1 MNIFKES
8 FIYKEKRELTDDIL
22 DPNYNFDYDDDS
34 DKEIL
39 TKCLKCGF
47 EEPVPSLIYEEF
59 GKKKFHKEL
68 RKRVITLNCQRCD
81 TEKFIPK
88 KYFKD

>member
-1 MNIFKES
+1 MSIFKEC
-8 FIYKEKRELTDDIL
+8 FIYEEKKRINSYLL
-22 DPNYNFDYDDDS
+22 DPNFDFNYEDDDS
-34 DKEIL
+34 DEEIL

-47 EEPVPSLIYEEF
+47 EEPVPSLIYE
-59 GKKKFHKEL
+59 KFHKEL
-68 RKRVITLNCQRCD
+68 GKRVVTLNCQRCD

>member
-1 MNIFKES
+1 MKR
-8 FIYKEKRELTDDIL
+8 KRELIDDIL
-22 DPNYNFDYDDDS
+22 DPNFDFEEHDNTDE
-34 DKEIL
+34 EIL

-59 GKKKFHKEL
+59 GRKKFHKEL
-68 RKRVITLNCQRCD
+68 RKRVVTLNCQRCD

-88 KYFKD
+88 KYFKY

>member
-1 MNIFKES
+1 MK
-8 FIYKEKRELTDDIL
+8 KKRELIDDIL
-22 DPNYNFDYDDDS
+22 DPNYNFEDNNDEED
-34 DKEIL
+34 EIL

-68 RKRVITLNCQRCD
+68 KKRVVTLNCQRCD

>member
-1 MNIFKES
+1 MKR
-8 FIYKEKRELTDDIL
+8 KRELIDDIL
-22 DPNYNFDYDDDS
+22 DPNFNFEEDNDT

-59 GKKKFHKEL
+59 GRKKFHKEL
-68 RKRVITLNCQRCD
+68 RKRVTTLNCKRCD

>member
-1 MNIFKES
+1 MRR
-8 FIYKEKRELTDDIL
+8 KRELIDDIL
-22 DPNYNFDYDDDS
+22 DPNYDFFDDNEVDE
-34 DKEIL
+34 EIV

-47 EEPVPSLIYEEF
+47 EEPVPSYIYDEF

-68 RKRVITLNCQRCD
+68 RKRVVTLNCQRCD

>member
-1 MNIFKES
+1 M
-8 FIYKEKRELTDDIL
+8 KRKRNLIDDIL
-22 DPNYNFDYDDDS
+22 DPNFIFEDYNDIDE
-34 DKEIL
+34 EII

-47 EEPVPSLIYEEF
+47 EEPVPNFIYDEF

-68 RKRVITLNCQRCD
+68 KKRVITLNCQRCD

>member
-1 MNIFKES
+1 M
-8 FIYKEKRELTDDIL
+8 KRKRKLIDDIL
-22 DPNYNFDYDDDS
+22 DPNFNFEDDNDN
-34 DKEIL
+34 DEEIL

-47 EEPVPSLIYEEF
+47 EEPVPSIIYEEF

-81 TEKFIPK
+81 TEKFISK